1 MNNSKLLI
9 LTFVVTAFWDLIL
22 QFLSKSYKDLP
33 KVLRFNFIKYL
44 KEYFDN
50 HTILGAASIAGVTGV
65 LAQVIIISILRF
77 PQRGASNEVLIFLL
91 LSFLIS
97 GLFGFV
103 MKWSQMYPYLV
114 GTYYKKLGSFPAFYH
129 DGISGLIVQ
138 ISLLVLYRIKES
150 L

>member
-1 MNNSKLLI
+1 M
-9 LTFVVTAFWDLIL
+9 
-22 QFLSKSYKDLP
+22 
-33 KVLRFNFIKYL
+33 
-44 KEYFDN
+44 
-50 HTILGAASIAGVTGV
+50 
-65 LAQVIIISILRF
+65 IIISILRF